1 MAAVEQTHESI
12 LPSIARHEA
21 ELIAQLDAARQD
33 AKGIV
38 ESARAEARR
47 LLQEAETSL
56 AEEVAAIRFERQE
69 ARQRAF
75 DKTVR
80 DAEERLA
87 GVREEAR
94 RRAPAVAERVLELFM
109 PCGAMGDA

>member
-1 MAAVEQTHESI
+1 VAAVERAHESI
-12 LPSIARHEA
+12 LSTVARHEA

-47 LLQEAETSL
+47 LIQDADAKL
-56 AEEVAAIRFERQE
+56 AEEAAAIRLQRQE
-69 ARQRAF
+69 ARQRTF
-75 DKTVR
+75 DETVR
-80 DAEERLA
+80 AAEERLA

-94 RRAPAVAERVLELFM
+94 RRAPAVTERVLELFM
-109 PCGAMGDA
+109 PRGAMGDA